1 MWHVRTG
8 RGGGT
13 LQKQRCSK
21 AASQPDTQRLDV
33 IERGREL
40 VSLVSQNRMAELE
53 CPETLPGCPVFIQG
67 RAEVARVRMLL
78 PTGRET
84 DSQEG

>member
-1 MWHVRTG
+1 MGSCGAG
-8 RGGGT
+8 RGGT

-40 VSLVSQNRMAELE
+40 ISLVSQNRMAELE
-53 CPETLPGCPVFIQG
+53 CPEMPRVHPGESRGGQG
-67 RAEVARVRMLL
+67 EDAASD
-78 PTGRET
+78 RERN
-84 DSQEG
+84 